1 MSTVWNP
8 LGPLPD
14 VPNLGT
20 VGSLVPSVVQ
30 KFGNRQDLNS
40 TADGSPAVVAILE
53 SVAELTE
60 TYEFEE
66 LKYRSPVTRMVFGQS
81 EYAIS
86 TLIAGNPISAIDL
99 TKMFTITFW
108 FEGQVNAV
116 RNLKYR
122 RYPTAVMYAFGLGGQ
137 SNIDTPP
144 IYWSRYNSNI
154 SFAPAPDQPYYFFT
168 MEQLRHPT
176 PSTAQAAQL
185 VYMPQ
190 SWADIVAYSA
200 ALRLATNEGAM
211 DYVATFRALLHG
223 DQKTGQPGL
232 IFGRVPQMERDEMMN
247 ERQLSVAISRYG
259 YGRV

>member
-1 MSTVWNP
+1 MSSPGQTWNP
-8 LGPLPD
+8 LSDL
-14 VPNLGT
+14 PNLGT

-66 LKYRSPVTRMVFGQS
+66 LKYRSPIFQLTLGQS
-81 EYAIS
+81 EYSIPSLIS
-86 TLIAGNPISAIDL
+86 GNPISATDL

-108 FEGQVNAV
+108 FEGQVNAI

-122 RYPTAVMYAFGLGGQ
+122 RYPTVVMYAFGLGGS

-144 IYWSRYNSNI
+144 IYWSRYNNNI
-154 SFAPAPDQPYYFFT
+154 SLAPAPDQAYYAFV
-168 MEQLRHPT
+168 MLQLRHPNPT
-176 PSTAQAAQL
+176 SDQAEQL
-185 VYMPQ
+185 IYMPD
-190 SWADIVAYSA
+190 SWRDIVAYSA
-200 ALRLATNEGAM
+200 AMRLAANEGAF
-211 DYVATFRALLHG
+211 DYRNNIYALLHG
-223 DQKTGQPGL
+223 DAKTQQPGL
-232 IFGRVPQMERDEMMN
+232 IMGRVPQMERDEMMN
-247 ERQLSVAISRYG
+247 ERQLSVQVNRYG

>member
-1 MSTVWNP
+1 
-8 LGPLPD
+8 
-14 VPNLGT
+14 
-20 VGSLVPSVVQ
+20 VVQ

-53 SVAELTE
+53 SIAELTE

-66 LKYRSPVTRMVFGQS
+66 LKYRSPVGNLVFGQS
-81 EYAIS
+81 EYSIPS
-86 TLIAGNPISAIDL
+86 LIAGNPIGATDL
-99 TKMFTITFW
+99 TKLFTITFW

-144 IYWSRYNSNI
+144 IYWSRYNNCI
-154 SFAPAPDQPYYFFT
+154 SLAPAPDKNYYFFL
-168 MEQLRHPT
+168 MQQMRHPIPAT
-176 PSTAQAAQL
+176 GQTAQL

-190 SWADIVAYSA
+190 SWSDIVTYSA
-200 ALRLATNEGAM
+200 ALRLAANEGAM

-232 IFGRVPQMERDEMMN
+232 IFGRVPQMERDEMSN
-247 ERQLSVAISRYG
+247 ERQLSLAMSRYTA
-259 YGRV
+259 GRV